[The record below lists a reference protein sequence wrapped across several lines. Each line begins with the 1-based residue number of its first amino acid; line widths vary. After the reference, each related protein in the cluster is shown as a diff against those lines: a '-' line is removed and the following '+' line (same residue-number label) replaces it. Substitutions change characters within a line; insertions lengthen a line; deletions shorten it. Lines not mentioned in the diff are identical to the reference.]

1 MRRFFTRLI
10 NLAGTDAEIEMNR
23 EMAAHLAL
31 IEEDLEQRGMSPEEA
46 RLGARRAYGSMAHA
60 QELHREARSFLWIE
74 QFAKDI
80 LYGIRVLLHNPGFS
94 AMAILSL
101 ALAIGA
107 NTVIFSLINTTL
119 LQPLDYKEPDRLVAI
134 RMAPAGNSAQAGP
147 VSFWS
152 YLAWRKRAKSF
163 ESMGEFFTFE
173 SSLGREGNSTPERIA
188 GQYVSPSLFAALG
201 VAPALGRTFTEVEGA
216 PITFARIALIS
227 DSLWERRYGRDPRI
241 VGRTM
246 DLDGAKTQ
254 IVGVMPRNFSLFAD
268 GTDYWAASGITR
280 QRLESNG
287 GRLNVIARLKR
298 GVSIAQAQAEMD
310 GVTAQLAKQD
320 PSRGD
325 NGGARVQPLQETFM
339 GTYRD
344 PLLLLQG
351 AVVFVLLIAC
361 ANVAGLLLA
370 RGASRQTEVA
380 VRTAVGAGRWRIIR
394 QLLTESTV
402 LAVVGGVVGIALAWG
417 GLRLFV
423 ASAPAGFPRLNELRI
438 DTRVLGF
445 TAGIALITGILFGLA
460 PAMQLARPDLIEVLK
475 AATRGTGMGIVRQ
488 RFRASLVTLQV
499 ALALMLLIG
508 AGLTINSFLR
518 IEANALGMDP
528 HGLLEFQF
536 RYPALQVLKPV
547 GKYRN
552 SGVYDVDPK
561 VALTVER
568 MVDRLRRNPEAV
580 SVAASSVFIGSAM
593 AMNFRVA
600 GESSQGQSGDAP
612 LHRSGAPLSNIGAPL
627 HSALYL
633 GVTPHY
639 FSTMATPVLHGRD
652 FTERDTP
659 EASHVAIV
667 NESMAKLYWPG
678 KSPLGRHILIDY
690 LPNDPPRE
698 IVGVVG
704 DVRLSRTQ
712 QDVRP
717 MMYVPLA
724 QQGAQWIGPQLGARS
739 GGYFV
744 VRVRPDVRNPLSLTQ
759 EVRREMAEID
769 PSQPIANIQ
778 TVEETLS
785 GQVQFTRL
793 YMLLL
798 GVFGGAAAILAAVG
812 IYGVMSFSI
821 AQRRREIGIR
831 MALGANHRE
840 VLRLVGRQALSMI
853 GLGLMLGLAGALA
866 LTRLLE
872 FALWNVRPSDPL
884 TFAAVSVFLALIALV
899 ACIVPTRQA
908 TRVDP
913 AVAVRAE

>member
-60 QELHREARSFLWIE
+60 QELHREARSFLWVE

-134 RMAPAGNSAQAGP
+134 RMVSAANAAQTGP
-147 VSFWS
+147 VNFWS

-173 SSLGREGNSTPERIA
+173 SSVARDGNGAPAERIA
-188 GQYVSPSLFAALG
+188 GQYVSPSLFATLG
-201 VAPALGRTFTEVEGA
+201 VAPALGRTFNEVEGA

-246 DLDGAKTQ
+246 DLDGVKTE
-254 IVGVMPRNFSLFAD
+254 IVGVMPKDFSLFVD

-287 GRLNVIARLKR
+287 GRLNVIARLKH
-298 GVSIAQAQAEMD
+298 GAGIAQAQAEMD
-310 GVTAQLAKQD
+310 GITAQLAKQD

-325 NGGARVQPLQETFM
+325 NSGARVQPLQDAFM
-339 GTYRD
+339 GSYRN

-402 LAVVGGVVGIALAWG
+402 LAVAGGVVGIALAWG

-438 DTRVLGF
+438 DMPVLGF

-475 AATRGTGMGIVRQ
+475 AATRGSGTAIVRQ

-518 IEANALGMDP
+518 IEANDLGMDP

-547 GKYRN
+547 GRYRN
-552 SGVYDVDPK
+552 SGVYDVDPN

-568 MVDRLRRNPEAV
+568 MVERLRRNPEAV
-580 SVAASSVFIGSAM
+580 SVAASSGSIGSAM

-600 GESSQGQSGDAP
+600 GESSRGHNA
-612 LHRSGAPLSNIGAPL
+612 GAPLSNVGAPL
-627 HSALYL
+627 HNALYL

-639 FSTMATPVLHGRD
+639 FGAMVTPILRGRD

-659 EASHVAIV
+659 SASHVAII

-678 KSPLGRHILIDY
+678 KSPLGQHILIDY

-739 GGYFV
+739 GGYFA

-840 VLRLVGRQALSMI
+840 VLHLVGRQALSMI